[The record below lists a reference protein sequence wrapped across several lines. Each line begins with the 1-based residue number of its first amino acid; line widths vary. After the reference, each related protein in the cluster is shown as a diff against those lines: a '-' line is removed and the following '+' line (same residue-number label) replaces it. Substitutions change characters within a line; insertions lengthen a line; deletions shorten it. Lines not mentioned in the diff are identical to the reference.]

1 MVSKFSA
8 SDISFRKMSEDEAV
22 KVFQDDGYFDYQ
34 KRRMRYR
41 SMSRDS
47 SWATAPA
54 TMFVAYYEDKPVGVI
69 GFSNY
74 KGRLLGAGIHV
85 RNEFRGRGLAGLLV
99 DKIISEK
106 GSKTLYVNIANDKIA
121 NTYRSRGF
129 NDMNISEL
137 PEDSQRD
144 LEGLTYVDQVQKWMC
159 YNQPKWKEVL
169 KFYPTGDFANLG
181 QYQDIQDDHIT
192 HPAKADDSGEVL
204 VIFSSHYLKRH
215 DNKNVRRK
223 IITDE
228 EIQRMISLGKS
239 RFWAYIYP
247 ELDNFEYVIGQF
259 ALGSQKINRYKKKK
273 RDDKGTVKDFL
284 DALNRANNTNYTR
297 ILNLYHISGGRKN
310 SGYPT
315 DAGKQ
320 LPVVYE
326 NTETRYGEKPGH
338 RVKRGK
344 GDVRPDIN
352 PFTINRG

>member
-1 MVSKFSA
+1 MPEKFSA
-8 SDISFRKMSEDEAV
+8 ADISFKEMSEDEAV
-22 KVFQDDGYFDYQ
+22 KAFQDDGYFDYQ

-69 GFSNY
+69 GFSKH
-74 KGRLLGAGIHV
+74 KGKLLGAGIHV
-85 RNEFRGRGLAGLLV
+85 RKEFRGRGLSGILV
-99 DKIISEK
+99 DKIIAEK
-106 GSKTLYVNIANDKIA
+106 GSNTLYVNIANDRIA
-121 NTYRSRGF
+121 STYRNRGF

-144 LEGLTYVDQVQKWMC
+144 LEGLTYADQVQKWM
-159 YNQPKWKEVL
+159 YYTQPKWKDIL
-169 KFYPTGDFANLG
+169 KFYPTGDFSNLG
-181 QYQDIQDDHIT
+181 QYQDTQDEHIT

-215 DNKNVRRK
+215 DDKEVRRK

-228 EIQRMISLGKS
+228 EIQKMISLGKP

-247 ELDNFEYVIGQF
+247 DLNNFEYVIGQF
-259 ALGSQKINRYKKKK
+259 ASGNQRINRYKKKN

-284 DALNRANNTNYTR
+284 DALNRANNTNYTK
-297 ILNLYHISGGRKN
+297 ILNLYHISGGRK
-310 SGYPT
+310 SGGYPT
-315 DAGKQ
+315 NAGKQ
-320 LPVVYE
+320 LPIVYE

-338 RVKRGK
+338 RLSRGK
-344 GDVRPDIN
+344 GQKAPDFN
-352 PFTINRG
+352 PFAKRG